1 MIRWVLVALTVLTL
15 SACTT
20 MRLGYN
26 SANTLIAYRMN
37 DWFDMS
43 GELEAPARERLD
55 TVLTW
60 HRRDELPEYSRLLL
74 SARERF
80 ADPAPFT
87 PDQVLAMQ
95 KQVTQRLLRTG
106 DKTAD
111 AFADLFPR
119 FGLAQRKRLIARMD
133 ESNAEFSD
141 KNIDIS
147 PQKLRK
153 RRIDDMEDRFAF
165 WFGKLDSAQ
174 RNRIEKWADEAE
186 PSGTERLAVRRMR
199 QTAFLNIVDAGK
211 TVPVPEINRKLK
223 GFFAD
228 LENPVDTGV
237 RDRQR
242 KQLQAWAS
250 LTADLINSASP
261 AQRTRI
267 QEKIKTMS
275 DDFLTLSRQK

>member
-26 SANTLIAYRMN
+26 SANTLVAYRMN

-55 TVLTW
+55 SVLTW
-60 HRRDELPEYSRLLL
+60 HRREELPEYSRLLL

-80 ADPAPFT
+80 ADPTPFT

-111 AFADLFPR
+111 AFADMFPR

-133 ESNAEFSD
+133 ESNAEFTE

-165 WFGKLDSAQ
+165 WFGKLDAAQ
-174 RNRIEKWADEAE
+174 RERIEKWADEAE

>member
-37 DWFDMS
+37 DWFDTS

-55 TVLTW
+55 SVIAW
-60 HRRDELPEYSRLLL
+60 HRREELPEYSRMLLA
-74 SARERF
+74 ARERF

-95 KQVTQRLLRTG
+95 KQVTQRLVRTG
-106 DKTAD
+106 DKAAD

-119 FGLAQRKRLIARMD
+119 FGLAQRKRVIARMD
-133 ESNAEFSD
+133 ESNAEFSE

-165 WFGKLDSAQ
+165 WFGKLDASQ
-174 RNRIEKWADEAE
+174 RERIEKWADEAE

-199 QTAFLNIVDAGK
+199 QTAFLNIMDTGK
-211 TVPVPEINRKLK
+211 TATVPETSRKLK
-223 GFFAD
+223 AFFAD
-228 LENPVDTGV
+228 LETPADAGV
-237 RDRQR
+237 RERQR
-242 KQLQAWAS
+242 KQLQHWAT

-261 AQRTRI
+261 AQRARI

>member
-1 MIRWVLVALTVLTL
+1 
-15 SACTT
+15 
-20 MRLGYN
+20 
-26 SANTLIAYRMN
+26 
-37 DWFDMS
+37 
-43 GELEAPARERLD
+43 
-55 TVLTW
+55 
-60 HRRDELPEYSRLLL
+60 
-74 SARERF
+74 
-80 ADPAPFT
+80 
-87 PDQVLAMQ
+87 
-95 KQVTQRLLRTG
+95 
-106 DKTAD
+106 
-111 AFADLFPR
+111 
-119 FGLAQRKRLIARMD
+119 
-133 ESNAEFSD
+133 
-141 KNIDIS
+141 
-147 PQKLRK
+147 
-153 RRIDDMEDRFAF
+153 MEDRFAF

-174 RNRIEKWADEAE
+174 RDRIEKWADEAE

-199 QTAFLNIVDAGK
+199 QTAFLNIFDTGK
-211 TVPVPEINRKLK
+211 TVSVPETNRKLK